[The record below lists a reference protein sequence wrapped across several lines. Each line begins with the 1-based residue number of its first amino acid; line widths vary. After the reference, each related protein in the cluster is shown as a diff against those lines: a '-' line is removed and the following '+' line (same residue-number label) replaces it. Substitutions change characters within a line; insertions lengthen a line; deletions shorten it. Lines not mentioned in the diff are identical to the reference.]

1 MIKITTSGGFKKTN
15 KLLNKLVDLNDVIL
29 DRYLNYYGQEGVAA
43 LEYYTPKDTGRTS
56 KSWYYEIETDKT
68 NNTKS
73 IVWKN
78 TNEVHG
84 INIAMLIQN
93 GHSTKSG
100 VYVSGVDYINPALQ
114 PIFQKIATDV
124 WEVVLSL

>member
-1 MIKITTSGGFKKTN
+1 MIKITTGGGFKKTN
-15 KLLNKLVDLNDVIL
+15 KFLNKIVNLDDIIL
-29 DRYLNYYGQEGVAA
+29 DKYLHYYAQQGLIA
-43 LEYYTPKDTGRTS
+43 LENYTPKDTGLTS
-56 KSWYYEIETDKT
+56 KSWYYEIETDAA

-78 TNEVHG
+78 SNEVHG

-100 VYVSGVDYINPALQ
+100 VYVSGTDYINPAIQ
-114 PIFQKIATDV
+114 PIFQQIATDI